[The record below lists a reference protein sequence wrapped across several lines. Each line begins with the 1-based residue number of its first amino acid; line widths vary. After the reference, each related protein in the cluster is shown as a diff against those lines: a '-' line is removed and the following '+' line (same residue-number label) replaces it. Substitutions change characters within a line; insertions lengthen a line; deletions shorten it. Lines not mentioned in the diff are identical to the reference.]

1 MPALRR
7 VRRDSEDLNRQAA
20 KIQAAGSGEGG
31 VIMMPEY
38 LEDPEDREDHI
49 CSTLRWSDVS
59 LPPSVTEADLD
70 ALIFPELA
78 QNWRKVARIVYRA
91 FELREA
97 LSIAVSSEVIATRIQ
112 ALVETGRIEG
122 VGNLTMWRHSEVR
135 LKSR

>member
-1 MPALRR
+1 
-7 VRRDSEDLNRQAA
+7 
-20 KIQAAGSGEGG
+20 
-31 VIMMPEY
+31 
-38 LEDPEDREDHI
+38 
-49 CSTLRWSDVS
+49 VS

-78 QNWRKVARIVYRA
+78 QDWRKVARIVYRA

-97 LSIAVSSEVIATRIQ
+97 RSIAVSPEVIAARIQ

-122 VGNLTMWRHSEVR
+122 ADNLTMWRHSEVR